1 MRSLR
6 NMAGQPL
13 SVPLAADDITELH
26 AVRLV
31 LLLRKCG
38 TRNRVDGLTK
48 LAKLDFLVRYP
59 AFYSR
64 LAAHLQKQVVASS
77 TASVESTM
85 IRHHYGP
92 WDKRYYKVLPFLESR
107 KLLSIY
113 KRGATYVFEL
123 TEDGKKVADAVA
135 KRREFAEQTEQM
147 KRVKEL
153 VGKKTGTFLKKLF
166 YEVFDAEIAQKRLGE
181 IIR

>member
-1 MRSLR
+1 M
-6 NMAGQPL
+6 
-13 SVPLAADDITELH
+13 PLAADDITELH
-26 AVRLV
+26 AVRLL

-38 TRNRVDGLTK
+38 TRNRVEGLTK

-59 AFYSR
+59 AFFSR
-64 LAAHLQKQVVASS
+64 LAAHLQKQVVAS

-85 IRHHYGP
+85 IRYHYGP

-135 KRREFAEQTEQM
+135 KRTEFAEQTEQM
-147 KRVKEL
+147 MKVKEL
-153 VGKKTGTFLKKLF
+153 VGKKTGTFLKQLF
-166 YEVFDAEIAQKRLGE
+166 YEVFDDEIAQKRLGE